1 MYLKRRNNLETKQL
15 KLARQKKRTNGIF
28 IENGITYIPGS
39 KLDKKKKK
47 KQAKLWEGVQT
58 SKEGA
63 GGEEGEQALAGVF
76 DSPEQSAEKDPSAS
90 LSLGISK

>member
-39 KLDKKKKK
+39 KLDKKKKRNKQSYGKEFKRQKREQEAK
-47 KQAKLWEGVQT
+47 KG
-58 SKEGA
+58 SR
-63 GGEEGEQALAGVF
+63 
-76 DSPEQSAEKDPSAS
+76 P
-90 LSLGISK
+90 